1 MGGKAMQETE
11 NMISVRKIWKNIK
24 KYWWI
29 CVLFLLAY
37 GLTVAKNVW
46 SAYQADVRAAQQ
58 DTYQASGMVYYPHA
72 DEEEGKFFVALCTTE
87 RVVDRVNGELLQNGF
102 DKYGSEGDSIEVHW
116 IGNTFGLTLLGEGQE
131 RMSCMMDAFLRCWLE
146 EAQAVSGKEGSVLN
160 DTSVRPCVVK
170 ENGSVVV
177 YEDPSQRQAGIS
189 LGDIITWRRLMIAA
203 AAFFAGVLVIFV
215 LIVFD
220 ERIRTKEEIEEWMS
234 APCLGILHICH
245 VAFVTW
251 RGKRSLEETLRL
263 LSIQAE
269 YEVLEN
275 VSKTPEA
282 MKRVVEEDCIILGIY
297 LNQDKRSDVKQTLE
311 ELGILG
317 SNILGYLL
325 FD

>member
-1 MGGKAMQETE
+1 M
-11 NMISVRKIWKNIK
+11 
-24 KYWWI
+24 
-29 CVLFLLAY
+29 
-37 GLTVAKNVW
+37 
-46 SAYQADVRAAQQ
+46 
-58 DTYQASGMVYYPHA
+58 
-72 DEEEGKFFVALCTTE
+72 
-87 RVVDRVNGELLQNGF
+87 
-102 DKYGSEGDSIEVHW
+102 
-116 IGNTFGLTLLGEGQE
+116 
-131 RMSCMMDAFLRCWLE
+131 
-146 EAQAVSGKEGSVLN
+146 
-160 DTSVRPCVVK
+160 
-170 ENGSVVV
+170 
-177 YEDPSQRQAGIS
+177 
-189 LGDIITWRRLMIAA
+189 GDIITWRRLMIAA

-234 APCLGILHICH
+234 APCLGILHTQNDGRVFEALLNGVCEKKQICH